1 MNKDELLKSM
11 SADERRQ
18 LLRELQQQDKEE
30 REARRDAYEGLRAE
44 FMQDVKNK
52 LLPVVEDVKAFRDW
66 IEKEQA
72 HSGRR
77 CAITAVF
84 VARTNQALRSWMVI

>member
-44 FMQDVKNK
+44 FMQDVKTSCCRSWK
-52 LLPVVEDVKAFRDW
+52 MSRLSGTGSRRK
-66 IEKEQA
+66 QA